1 MSPSS
6 SVKRAQPVERDG
18 RRQFNK
24 LPLNVFSMSYGNDIK
39 YLVEAVEVG
48 EQKWI
53 GQAPMDLQTS
63 GRLSRDLEMEIPE
76 PSDSSE
82 WEWRPAAGMRNNRQ
96 AIKVNRWSNYD
107 WIIESFPIK

>member
-6 SVKRAQPVERDG
+6 SLKRAQPVERDG

-63 GRLSRDLEMEIPE
+63 GTVKGFRDGNPWTIWQQRMRVKTRSRNEK
-76 PSDSSE
+76 
-82 WEWRPAAGMRNNRQ
+82 Q
-96 AIKVNRWSNYD
+96 
-107 WIIESFPIK
+107 